1 MFALIKALLQGS
13 IEHTPRYYYGV
24 LSLHNQNR
32 KKNYQRKQDYP
43 HECRTT
49 LILHS
54 APPPPRDILGPWTFF
69 CPRDI
74 LGPTL
79 KGLKPLRCLL
89 MAFRRPSNPHQRHLT
104 YSSSLNAS
112 PSLFIA
118 TVLPFNAF
126 SSSFLCLVV
135 DF

>member
-54 APPPPRDILGPWTFF
+54 APP
-69 CPRDI
+69 
-74 LGPTL
+74 
-79 KGLKPLRCLL
+79 
-89 MAFRRPSNPHQRHLT
+89 RHLG
-104 YSSSLNAS
+104 SMD
-112 PSLFIA
+112 LFLSTRYLGTRA
-118 TVLPFNAF
+118 KRVKTSEMPFNGF
-126 SSSFLCLVV
+126 PSPFKSSPATFNLFFVIKRLSVTFYRHRIAL
-135 DF
+135 